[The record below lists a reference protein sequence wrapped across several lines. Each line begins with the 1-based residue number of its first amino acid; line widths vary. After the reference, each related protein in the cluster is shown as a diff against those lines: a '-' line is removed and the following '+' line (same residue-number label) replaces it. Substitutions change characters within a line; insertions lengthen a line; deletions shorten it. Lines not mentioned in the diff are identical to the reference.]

1 MELSMASA
9 AVNKPDTKAAGDIAA
24 AQRDQ
29 ERGQRFAELLHA
41 EPLRANFYVDPPAS
55 GFNGGNPV
63 AAFVSRFDKM
73 DFAAEAQRRGDALA
87 AQDPGT
93 EYSRAAR
100 EALQAQAEILR
111 TVIMMETVNT
121 AKQGVTT
128 IFQQQG

>member
-9 AVNKPDTKAAGDIAA
+9 ASKPDIKAAGDTAS

-29 ERGQRFAELLHA
+29 ERGQRFAELLQA

-55 GFNGGNPV
+55 GLNGSNPV
-63 AAFVSRFDKM
+63 AAFVSRFDSV
-73 DFAAEAQRRGDALA
+73 DFASEALRRGEALTA
-87 AQDPGT
+87 ATPESAYAMT
-93 EYSRAAR
+93 AR
-100 EALQAQAEILR
+100 EAVHAQAEILR

-121 AKQGVTT
+121 AKQGVST

>member
-1 MELSMASA
+1 MELSMANA
-9 AVNKPDTKAAGDIAA
+9 AVRPDTNTAGEMAA
-24 AQRDQ
+24 AQREQ
-29 ERGQRFAELLHA
+29 ERGQRFAELLQA
-41 EPLRANFYVDPPAS
+41 EPQRANFYVDPPAS

-87 AQDPGT
+87 AVDPGS
-93 EYSRAAR
+93 EYAMAAR
-100 EALQAQAEILR
+100 EAVHAQGEILR

>member
-9 AVNKPDTKAAGDIAA
+9 AVKPDTKAAGDMAA
-24 AQRDQ
+24 AQREQ
-29 ERGQRFAELLHA
+29 ERGQRFAELLQA
-41 EPLRANFYVDPPAS
+41 EPQRANFYVDPPAA

-63 AAFVSRFDKM
+63 TALVSRFDKM

-87 AQDPGT
+87 AVNPGS
-93 EYSRAAR
+93 EYAMAAR
-100 EALQAQAEILR
+100 EAVYAQAEILR